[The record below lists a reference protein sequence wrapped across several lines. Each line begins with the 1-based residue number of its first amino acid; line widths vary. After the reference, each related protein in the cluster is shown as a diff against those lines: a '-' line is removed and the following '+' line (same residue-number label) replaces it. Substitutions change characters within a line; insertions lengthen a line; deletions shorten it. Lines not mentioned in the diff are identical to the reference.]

1 MAKPKGLAVIE
12 GFAEECIITGST
24 ENVLRV
30 RMNDGSF
37 SGDISTD
44 ALIDLL
50 RRKHSN
56 ASTPSKEPESDSV
69 G

>member
-24 ENVLRV
+24 QNVLRV

-37 SGDISTD
+37 SGDISTE
-44 ALIDLL
+44 ALIALL
-50 RRKHSN
+50 RRKHPN
-56 ASTPSKEPESDSV
+56 ASTTTTESETHSID
-69 G
+69 